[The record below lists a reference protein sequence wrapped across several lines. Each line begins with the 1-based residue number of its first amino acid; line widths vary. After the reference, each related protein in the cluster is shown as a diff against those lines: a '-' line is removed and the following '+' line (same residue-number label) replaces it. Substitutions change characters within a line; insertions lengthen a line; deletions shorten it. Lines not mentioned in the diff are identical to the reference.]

1 MRYSLPLDKE
11 VSRKELFDHLYTPG
25 KWANDQK
32 NAVAYAFK
40 FYERDWGLCC
50 SNEQKSRL
58 NDERYRVK
66 IDSVSSYGELKA
78 HTRKKQQ
85 NYRSLCAS

>member
-58 NDERYRVK
+58 SDELPR
-66 IDSVSSYGELKA
+66 
-78 HTRKKQQ
+78 Q
-85 NYRSLCAS
+85 NRLSFKLWRTKSR

>member
-32 NAVAYAFK
+32 MP
-40 FYERDWGLCC
+40 LHML
-50 SNEQKSRL
+50 L
-58 NDERYRVK
+58 NFMSETGDFVVQMSK
-66 IDSVSSYGELKA
+66 NHA
-78 HTRKKQQ
+78 
-85 NYRSLCAS
+85 